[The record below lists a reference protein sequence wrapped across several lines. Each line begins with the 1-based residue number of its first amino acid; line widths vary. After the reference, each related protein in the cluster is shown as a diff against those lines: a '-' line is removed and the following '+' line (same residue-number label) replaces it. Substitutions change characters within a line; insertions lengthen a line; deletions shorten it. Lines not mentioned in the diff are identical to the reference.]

1 LLPLTL
7 SNISVSYEKLADR
20 LDFSSEIVITT
31 DAEGVL
37 LLDPDEILH
46 KIFDSDTHSVT
57 LDAECPTRRD
67 PECDV

>member
-7 SNISVSYEKLADR
+7 SNVSVSYEKLADR
-20 LDFSSEIVITT
+20 LDVSSEIVITT

-37 LLDPDEILH
+37 LLDPEEILH
-46 KIFDSDTHSVT
+46 KIFDSDAQSVT